1 MNFHSLSLNLD
12 LSLEQEFQLKVM
24 QESVKGM
31 SQEQATLLLIDAAR
45 LLMVK
50 DNAIK
55 SLIRQ
60 ELSG

>member
-1 MNFHSLSLNLD
+1 MNFYSFSLNLD

-24 QESVKGM
+24 QESIKGM